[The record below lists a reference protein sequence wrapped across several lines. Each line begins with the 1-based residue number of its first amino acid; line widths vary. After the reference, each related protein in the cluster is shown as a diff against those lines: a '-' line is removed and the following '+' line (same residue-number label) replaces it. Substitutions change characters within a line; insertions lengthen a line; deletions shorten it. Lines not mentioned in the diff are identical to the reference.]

1 MNADPL
7 PKSNTERKVYS
18 ISEITREVRNLLEGE
33 FGEVWVEGEV
43 SNFRRPAF
51 GHSYFTLKD
60 ENAQIRAVLFR
71 RAARLRF
78 KLEDGLKIRVF
89 GKVSVYEKRGDYQ
102 IICEIVEP
110 VGLGEL
116 QLAFEQLKKKLHAE
130 GLFDPERKKPL
141 PMLPTRIGIVT
152 SPTGAAIRDI
162 LNILDRRFAN
172 LHILIAPCRVQGDE
186 APGEIS
192 EAIRL
197 LNRLRSVDVII
208 AGRGGGS
215 LEDLWAFNTEEVAR
229 AIAASEIPVISAV
242 GHEIDF
248 TIADFVADLRA
259 PTPSAAAEL
268 VIGEREEI
276 EEQIKELTRRL
287 AASLSNALQTS
298 EHRLE
303 MLLSS
308 IVFQR
313 PLEMIQQRVQEVDD
327 LTERVCEAVSEKVE
341 DAETQRAGFARHLE
355 ALSPLRVLARG
366 YSITERLPDG
376 RFVRQASEVSEGNQ
390 VRIRLHDGQLICTV
404 DEKP

>member
-1 MNADPL
+1 MSPDPL
-7 PKSNTERKVYS
+7 QNAAAERKVYS
-18 ISEITREVRNLLEGE
+18 VSEITREIRGLLESE
-33 FGEVWVEGEV
+33 FGLVWIEGEI
-43 SNFRRPAF
+43 SNFRRPAS

-60 ENAQIRAVLFR
+60 ENAQIRSVLFR
-71 RAARLRF
+71 RSARLRF
-78 KLEDGLKIRVF
+78 KLEDGLKIRIF

-116 QLAFEQLKKKLHAE
+116 QLAFEQLKKKLQAE

-141 PMLPTRIGIVT
+141 PMLPTRIGVVT
-152 SPTGAAIRDI
+152 SSTGAALRDI

-172 LHILIAPCRVQGDE
+172 VHVLIAPCRVQGDK
-186 APGEIS
+186 APAEIS

-197 LNRLRSVDVII
+197 LNRLGNIDVII

-229 AIAASEIPVISAV
+229 AIAESGVPIISAV

-268 VIGEREEI
+268 VIGEREEM
-276 EEQIKELTRRL
+276 EEEINELTRRL
-287 AASLSNALQTS
+287 AASLSNALQS
-298 EHRLE
+298 AKHRLE
-303 MLLSS
+303 MIMSS
-308 IVFQR
+308 VVFQR
-313 PLEMIQQRVQEVDD
+313 PLEIIQQRAQEADD
-327 LTERVCEAVSEKVE
+327 LADRASRAVSGKVE
-341 DAETQRAGFARHLE
+341 ETGFQLEHLAQHLD
-355 ALSPLRVLARG
+355 ALSPLRVLGRG

-376 RFVRQASEVSEGNQ
+376 RFVRRSSEVSLGEQ
-390 VRIRLHDGQLICTV
+390 VRVRLHEGQLTCTV
-404 DEKP
+404 DETI